1 MKFLCRLSFIA
12 LALGAQLVATAAE
25 KLPDGLYAEITT
37 PRGVIVS
44 ELFYKKAPMTCANF
58 VGLAEG
64 TLGPAPRKPF
74 YDGLTFHRVVPGFV
88 LQGGDPKGT
97 GAGDAGYLF
106 PDEIVSG
113 LKHDSLGVMQ
123 MANSGPDTNG
133 SQFCFMLGP
142 ARHLDY
148 AHTIFGHA
156 VRGLDVLPKIQPGD
170 RMAVKILRV
179 GQDAQNFRTD
189 EKTFNARVMRAPRL
203 APAHFEDLEGVL
215 PADQPWRVKY
225 YETKLANLRRF
236 RSGQA
241 YVRMADKFEPEF
253 PGQTMPQFADHF
265 RELMHLPRDAVL
277 AFYFAEPDQWLLAAG
292 GRPGLKL
299 PDYTHRTGKQPAVSE
314 TEAMKAERKRVS
326 NSAVE
331 VINGLI
337 VQFENL
343 K

>member
-1 MKFLCRLSFIA
+1 MSYLRRLSLAA
-12 LALGAQLVATAAE
+12 LALGAQFGATAAE

-37 PRGVIVS
+37 TRGVIIS
-44 ELFYKKAPMTCANF
+44 ELFYKRAPMTCANF

-88 LQGGDPKGT
+88 VQGGDPKGT

-113 LKHDSLGVMQ
+113 FKHDSLGVMQ

-156 VRGLDVLPKIQPGD
+156 VRGLDVLSKIQQGD
-170 RMAVKILRV
+170 KMTVKILRL
-179 GQDAQNFRTD
+179 GQDAQNFRSD
-189 EKTFNARVMRAPRL
+189 EKTFNSRVMRAPRL

-225 YETKLANLRRF
+225 YETKLANLQRF
-236 RSGQA
+236 RGGQA
-241 YVRMADKFEPEF
+241 YVRLADKFDPEF
-253 PGQTMPQFADHF
+253 PGQTMQQFTEHF
-265 RELMHLPRDAVL
+265 RELLHLPRDAVL
-277 AFYFAEPDQWLLAAG
+277 AFYFAEPDLWTLALGARQG
-292 GRPGLKL
+292 IKL
-299 PDYTHRTGKQPAVSE
+299 PDYTHRTGKQPAESE

-337 VQFENL
+337 AQFENA